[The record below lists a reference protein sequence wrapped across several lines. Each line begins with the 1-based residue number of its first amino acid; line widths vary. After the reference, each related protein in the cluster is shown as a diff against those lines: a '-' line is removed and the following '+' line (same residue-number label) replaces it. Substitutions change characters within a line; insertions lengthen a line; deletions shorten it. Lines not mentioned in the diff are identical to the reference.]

1 MSLTIHS
8 DYDFLKVSSVADAA
22 MLAHM
27 KGWSAMVHLDGNTL
41 EKIYALRKQVDQVD
55 EEIVDALKRRMDLI
69 RQIALL
75 KENAEAVTS
84 LSTSLRHKEI
94 LDHVAHCAK
103 ERGLDDQMVR
113 ELYQM
118 IIWYAIDKQLELF
131 EKD

>member
-1 MSLTIHS
+1 M
-8 DYDFLKVSSVADAA
+8 D
-22 MLAHM
+22 
-27 KGWSAMVHLDGNTL
+27 HLDQKTV
-41 EKIYALRKQVDQVD
+41 EKIYALRKQVDRVD
-55 EEIVDALKRRMDLI
+55 EEIVDALKRRTDLI

-75 KENAEAVTS
+75 KENAQAVTS

-94 LDHVAHCAK
+94 LDHVANYAK
-103 ERGLDDQMVR
+103 ERGIDDQMVR